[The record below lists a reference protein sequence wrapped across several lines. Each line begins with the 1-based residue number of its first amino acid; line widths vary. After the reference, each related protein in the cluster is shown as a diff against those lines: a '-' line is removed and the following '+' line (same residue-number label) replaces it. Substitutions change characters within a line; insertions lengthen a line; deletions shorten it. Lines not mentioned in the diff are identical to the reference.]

1 LAWQR
6 QDSVIRWTV
15 VVGLCVAR
23 ARRADTGGGSGSLVA
38 VNGTILEQSQILTSH
53 NLAVLIDAV
62 GLRDPST

>member
-1 LAWQR
+1 MAEAGFGHPV
-6 QDSVIRWTV
+6 D
-15 VVGLCVAR
+15 GG
-23 ARRADTGGGSGSLVA
+23 RRAVRRPRPPGRHTGGGSGSLVA